1 VSTRI
6 LPASAESITIRNT
19 TVVTFTVAA
28 AGEWITIGFTA
39 AVKDVVEGGRRVNYG
54 RALEILVAEMTGREG
69 AAILAFFGVEPKK
82 VACLTGSSIADAHRQ
97 GFSDRTQVEP
107 QVELREI
114 ALPTERRARRLHADF
129 FWVEPKKV
137 PLF

>member
-1 VSTRI
+1 
-6 LPASAESITIRNT
+6 
-19 TVVTFTVAA
+19 
-28 AGEWITIGFTA
+28 
-39 AVKDVVEGGRRVNYG
+39 
-54 RALEILVAEMTGREG
+54 MTGREG

-114 ALPTERRARRLHADF
+114 ALPAERRARRLHADF
-129 FWVEPKKV
+129 FGWSPKKS
-137 PLF
+137 PFFSAPKKPKKCAEIGQGRKIAGRPIP